1 MRTWLKSTAVALAF
15 CASST
20 FSFAKPPGSYYV
32 SAKLSHGGKSFAE
45 PSVTVQAGQPAIM
58 EVSGPDG
65 YKLTLTITDVAPDE
79 VQVAANLDSP
89 HGAME
94 PTMVVRL
101 DQSASV
107 SVDNLDLELVVRR
120 NGG

>member
-1 MRTWLKSTAVALAF
+1 MRTWLKITAVTVASCAF
-15 CASST
+15 SIL
-20 FSFAKPPGSYYV
+20 SFASPPNSYYV
-32 SAKLSHGGKSFAE
+32 SAKLSHAGKPFAA
-45 PSVTVQAGQPAIM
+45 PSVTVHAGQPASM

-79 VQVAANLDSP
+79 VQVAASLDSP

-107 SVDNLDLELVVRR
+107 SADDLDLELVVRR